1 MSLFDDIQKKYLEAR
16 KNQDKFLSVVLGTL
30 VSDLK
35 YEKINK
41 QKELDDADVIS
52 VIQKN
57 IKQKKEALEEFKKA
71 DRKDLID
78 NATKEIEVLSAFLPS
93 MLSEEELL
101 NLVKSTI
108 AELNASSLKDLG
120 RVMKEVMQKAKGRAD
135 GAKVKE
141 MATSLLQG

>member
-16 KNQDKFLSVVLGTL
+16 KNQDKFLSVVLGML

-41 QKELDDADVIS
+41 QKELEDADVIS
-52 VIQKN
+52 VIQKS

-78 NATKEIEVLSAFLPS
+78 NATKEIEVLLSFLPS
-93 MLSEEELL
+93 MLSEEELV

-108 AELNASSLKDLG
+108 AELNASSMKDLG

-141 MATSLLQG
+141 ITTSLLQG

>member
-1 MSLFDDIQKKYLEAR
+1 MGLFEDIQAKYIEAR
-16 KNQDKFLSVVLGTL
+16 KSQDKFLSTVLGML

-57 IKQKKEALEEFKKA
+57 LKQKKEALEEFKKA
-71 DRKDLID
+71 GRTDLIE
-78 NATKEIEVLSAFLPS
+78 NTEKEISLLSSFLPA
-93 MLSEEELL
+93 MLSENEITDIVKAVVTEL
-101 NLVKSTI
+101 SAT
-108 AELNASSLKDLG
+108 SSDVGK
-120 RVMKEVMQKAKGRAD
+120 VMKEVMQRVKGRAD

-141 MATSLLQG
+141 IVSKVLQG